1 MADIKVEAKR
11 VRYGQSLQ
19 EMEDQGLEAI
29 AVLQGVKTNIVAL
42 KNAVTADA
50 DFDAADIAAVQTVI
64 DDLLV
69 AIDTI

>member
-11 VRYGQSLQ
+11 TQYGATL
-19 EMEDQGLEAI
+19 MELENQGLSSI
-29 AVLQGVKTNIVAL
+29 TVLQGVKTNILAL
-42 KNAVTADA
+42 KNAVSTEPEFDEADVT
-50 DFDAADIAAVQTVI
+50 AVQTVI